1 VTLTLNF
8 QTHSKEGDIT
18 EIEII
23 LKRATK
29 LVSKLKNKSQGQIIS
44 LKSSYSKIW
53 TGQLRGDMIEV
64 F

>member
-1 VTLTLNF
+1 MTLTLNF

>member
-29 LVSKLKNKSQGQIIS
+29 LVGKLKNKSQGQIIS